1 MTFDNPADFEIAQ
14 TIKALEAQQI
24 QGEIEGTDR
33 NDILALVLKNPEH
46 GGCVRGVGSGV
57 TNKMYFGY
65 NKPLP
70 QSQLQSDLKCL
81 KSKLENVV
89 NTQNLLLSY
98 LLSSGQVNAEQLKE
112 LGDSNGNQV
121 AHQLVGIQAGG
132 SGGQASVQKGGSGG
146 EELDDHL
153 DVFGS
158 QGDQGVRGFNFQEK
172 NVQAFEVQPEPYHLA
187 WPEEEYVLEN
197 ENLETHVLNNEQD
210 ITGQPFPKADKQV
223 PKEIAAPSPHSPS
236 SQSSCTRKY
245 IITHA
250 DKLKLT
256 SNLVRVFKD
265 VAIAMKTSGKTKS
278 FTVLAKVFQ
287 NEKCVTLDYED
298 MLDCGHWM
306 LAAICPWVGLVHW
319 LDPAG
324 VKDEPPK
331 FAQTIINK
339 AMINFSAEH
348 RKDITK
354 MKKKPYIKWISIEFP
369 RQANGSSGSG
379 YYVCRYMIETIESR
393 QMIIPDKVAE
403 MVLGSLGWDV
413 EQQVLAEV
421 YFKQVPPTYSQQMID
436 ELRER
441 WISYVTGYHQPN
453 DNNDDLCEL

>member
-1 MTFDNPADFEIAQ
+1 
-14 TIKALEAQQI
+14 
-24 QGEIEGTDR
+24 
-33 NDILALVLKNPEH
+33 
-46 GGCVRGVGSGV
+46 
-57 TNKMYFGY
+57 MYFGY

-298 MLDCGHWM
+298 MLDWCFQREIKSSHMSILMMLFSCNDAKNKNQLFFAPYYEDGHWM

-354 MKKKPYIKWISIEFP
+354 MKKKPYIKWISIEVF
-369 RQANGSSGSG
+369 
-379 YYVCRYMIETIESR
+379 V
-393 QMIIPDKVAE
+393 
-403 MVLGSLGWDV
+403 SL
-413 EQQVLAEV
+413 
-421 YFKQVPPTYSQQMID
+421 I
-436 ELRER
+436 
-441 WISYVTGYHQPN
+441 
-453 DNNDDLCEL
+453 